1 MVQFKIAR
9 LTLVALICLF
19 SLAPIVSADN
29 TVRSS
34 KNADG
39 STKWEA
45 IDDDSVEAG
54 AAAPP
59 PTPVYSPAPA
69 GSGGKTNLRTGGG
82 GGVSLHRN
90 KDGSIETYSAGPSG
104 VIPPGGFTDDGPI
117 GDGGG
122 YSGGGGGG
130 GSYGGG
136 GGVTVKRNADGS
148 IETSS
153 AGPSGS
159 WGGGGG
165 GARRARRPVAHKV
178 AQHKPAAAPAQHKGL
193 QAMQAKAAPT
203 TTAKKS
209 K

>member
-1 MVQFKIAR
+1 MVQFRIAR
-9 LTLVALICLF
+9 FTLVALMCLV
-19 SLAPIVSADN
+19 SLAPMVLADN

-59 PTPVYSPAPA
+59 PTPVYTPAPA
-69 GSGGKTNLRTGGG
+69 RSGGKTHFRTGGG
-82 GGVSLHRN
+82 GGVSVHKN

-117 GDGGG
+117 DSGSS
-122 YSGGGGGG
+122 YSGGGGGVK
-130 GSYGGG
+130 
-136 GGVTVKRNADGS
+136 VTRNADGS

-159 WGGGGG
+159 WGGGGSS
-165 GARRARRPVAHKV
+165 AHRARRPVAHKV
-178 AQHKPAAAPAQHKGL
+178 VQHKAAAAPAQHKGM

-203 TTAKKS
+203 TPPAKKS

>member
-9 LTLVALICLF
+9 FTLVALICLF
-19 SLAPIVSADN
+19 SLAPVVLADN

-59 PTPVYSPAPA
+59 PTPVYSPASA
-69 GSGGKTNLRTGGG
+69 RSGGKTNFRTGGG

-122 YSGGGGGG
+122 YSGGGG

-178 AQHKPAAAPAQHKGL
+178 AQHKAAAAPVQHKGL

>member
-1 MVQFKIAR
+1 MVQFRIAR
-9 LTLVALICLF
+9 FTLVALMCLF
-19 SLAPIVSADN
+19 SLAPMVLADN

-59 PTPVYSPAPA
+59 PTPVYTPAPA
-69 GSGGKTNLRTGGG
+69 RSGGKTHFRTGGG
-82 GGVSLHRN
+82 GGVSVHKN

-104 VIPPGGFTDDGPI
+104 IIPPGGFTDDGPI
-117 GDGGG
+117 DSGSS
-122 YSGGGGGG
+122 YSGGGG

-136 GGVTVKRNADGS
+136 GGVKVTRNADGS

-159 WGGGGG
+159 WGGGGSS
-165 GARRARRPVAHKV
+165 ARRARRPVAHKV
-178 AQHKPAAAPAQHKGL
+178 AQHKAAAAPVQHKGL

>member
-1 MVQFKIAR
+1 MVQSKIAR
-9 LTLVALICLF
+9 LVLIALMCVF
-19 SLAPIVSADN
+19 SLAPMVLADN

-54 AAAPP
+54 ATAAPAA
-59 PTPVYSPAPA
+59 PVTYSPAPA
-69 GSGGKTNLRTGGG
+69 RASGGKTHYRTGGG
-82 GGVSLHRN
+82 GGISVHKN

-104 VIPPGGFTDDGPI
+104 IIPPGGFTDDGPI

-130 GSYGGG
+130 G
-136 GGVTVKRNADGS
+136 GGVTVTRNADGS

-153 AGPSGS
+153 SGPSGS
-159 WGGGGG
+159 WGGGNAGHRG
-165 GARRARRPVAHKV
+165 RRPVAHKV
-178 AQHKPAAAPAQHKGL
+178 AQQHKAVQHKGL

-203 TTAKKS
+203 AAPKKT